1 MFERVLDPNRGYDVM
16 LDKEICELAYRY
28 WEERGRPFGSPE
40 VDWYR
45 AVADVN
51 REHAQHATWNWPD
64 AI

>member
-28 WEERGRPFGSPE
+28 WEERGRPFGSAE

-45 AVADVN
+45 AVAKVN
-51 REHAQHATWNWPD
+51 REHARRASYVD
-64 AI
+64 RSS